1 MRPIPF
7 IATLIFTLVVG
18 GAIGGLIGSLT
29 SEEEGAAQM
38 DAPASPADILDALRS
53 GDTERLRDIQAQFG
67 AAGAGAEGAAPEDGG
82 QTATPSP
89 PDTGEAEMLN
99 GILRSVSEDAIVIAG
114 AGGLETEIALAE
126 DTTALNFVPGDADDL
141 EAGQEAVLFGLPRE
155 GGVAARFLLAAP
167 ADSGVLDR
175 FGAGAGR
182 PGPGAGRGA
191 AGQGGFGGGF
201 GANLLMGPIT
211 AVDGD
216 TVTIETER
224 GAVSAA
230 IDPESTLLQVLTETP
245 LADLTPG
252 GQVVVTIA
260 EDGSAKSIVA
270 MPDLQSLLGGLLGGG
285 QGGRGFGG

>member
-7 IATLIFTLVVG
+7 IATLIFTLAVG

-53 GDTERLRDIQAQFG
+53 GDTERLRELQAQFG
-67 AAGAGAEGAAPEDGG
+67 AAGAGAEDAAPEDGG
-82 QTATPSP
+82 QTATASP
-89 PDTGEAEMLN
+89 PDTGEAETLN
-99 GILRSVSEDAIVIAG
+99 GVLRSVSEDAIVIAG

-126 DTTALNFVPGDADDL
+126 DTTALSFAPGDADDL

-175 FGAGAGR
+175 FGASAGR

-201 GANLLMGPIT
+201 AANLLLGSIT

-224 GAVSAA
+224 GAVSAV

-270 MPDLQSLLGGLLGGG
+270 VPDLRSLLGGLLGGG